1 MKVAHQYLFNELT
14 TTTKSKQ
21 FLSKI
26 IDSEQN
32 LGWFIVG
39 LNYNF

>member
-32 LGWFIVG
+32 LGWFMWD
-39 LNYNF
+39 